1 MNVFIISKSLLYT
14 KPKTILMKKK
24 VIFIFILTNML
35 AIPFQHNYS
44 NPVHKNKYFQ
54 EKTFLKKDSLIL
66 VIKKHRGDIQ
76 WEKSSDCENW
86 TEIST
91 GHSDTLHIGID
102 TLAYY
107 RAKITEGTCLP
118 LYSDTI
124 LVSNSSNK
132 RVTPKYGDT
141 LSVLNHKNDLISLI
155 IPPYALQDTATITLI
170 PLFSVPVNP
179 IAKNIFPGVR
189 ILPDSLRLLKPAI
202 LRVDMSAG
210 VPDTSM
216 SALFFIYDTNLVYPL
231 GNLEIT
237 DSSIQGEI
245 YHFSGY
251 TGGEPDG
258 DEIIG
263 QSDNS
268 VLSGSSN
275 PFDWQGTSTLVEGLL
290 KYAELLMFLGKT
302 EEAQKVIEKA
312 NKVVENDAKKFIN
325 AKIPDNPCGWY
336 LTALFKFAEMVNL
349 MIGGELNMQFSDRIG
364 ELMDLCEFRGE
375 VEFRH
380 QITFSAGGPEYV
392 YVWNITGFVPY
403 SVSTKDYKTIT
414 GSGNVDHA
422 ISGHAGECEITGS
435 GIIPVTVTG
444 ELTADQLGFPWLEMT
459 FHETIFK
466 DYGVTYVCP
475 EYTYESPQP
484 VGNPEPTVRFM
495 MEEGYTVIIPVV
507 EPGATGSYVYIMHVI
522 HLPVPIP
529 E

>member
-1 MNVFIISKSLLYT
+1 MIVLFIKQSLLYT
-14 KPKTILMKKK
+14 KPNTILMKKK
-24 VIFIFILTNML
+24 VLFIYIFITMLT
-35 AIPFQHNYS
+35 IPFQHIFS
-44 NPVHKNKYFQ
+44 NPVLHPECFS
-54 EKTFLKKDSLIL
+54 EKTFFKKDSLIL
-66 VIKKHRGDIQ
+66 IIRQHRGDVQ

-86 TEIST
+86 IEISD
-91 GHSDTLHIGID
+91 GHSDTLHLGTD

-107 RAKITEGTCLP
+107 RAKVTEGTCLP

-124 LVSNSSNK
+124 LVTNSSNK
-132 RVTPKYGDT
+132 RVIPKYGDT
-141 LSVLNHKNDLISLI
+141 LSVFTHRNDLISLV
-155 IPPYALQDTATITLI
+155 IPPYTLEDTATITLI
-170 PLFSVPVNP
+170 PLFSAPVNP

-189 ILPDSLRLLKPAI
+189 ILPDSLRLQNPAI
-202 LRVDMSAG
+202 LRVDMSTG

-251 TGGEPDG
+251 LGGEPNG
-258 DEIIG
+258 DEITG

-275 PFDWQGTSTLVEGLL
+275 PYDWQGTYTLVEGLL
-290 KYAELLMFLGKT
+290 KYAELLIYLG
-302 EEAQKVIEKA
+302 ENEQAQKVIDKA
-312 NKVVENDAKKFIN
+312 NKIIENDANKFIK
-325 AKIPDNPCGWY
+325 AKIPDNPCGKY

-349 MIGGELNMQFSDRIG
+349 MVGGELNMQFSDRIG
-364 ELMDLCEFRGE
+364 DMMDLCEFRGE
-375 VEFRH
+375 IEFRH
-380 QITFSAGGPEYV
+380 HITFSAGGPEYI
-392 YVWNITGFVPY
+392 YEWDITGFVPY
-403 SVSTKDYKTIT
+403 SVSTKDYTTIT
-414 GSGNVDHA
+414 GEGNVDHA

-459 FHETIFK
+459 FHETMFK

-484 VGNPEPTVRFM
+484 ASNPEPTIQFILK
-495 MEEGYTVIIPVV
+495 EGYTVIVPVE
-507 EPGATGSYVYIMHVI
+507 EPGASGSYVYIMHVH